1 MIEAAYL
8 DGAGEFLVFA
18 RIVMPLSKPIVATIG
33 LMTGLSYWNDWQ
45 NGLYY
50 LTERGGSKYYTIQV
64 ILNNINENIRALQ
77 QNAMFLSGSN
87 IKMPSTTIRMAIAT
101 VGILP
106 ILIIYPFF
114 QQYFV
119 KGIMLGGVK
128 E

>member
-1 MIEAAYL
+1 M
-8 DGAGEFLVFA
+8 
-18 RIVMPLSKPIVATIG
+18 
-33 LMTGLSYWNDWQ
+33 
-45 NGLYY
+45 
-50 LTERGGSKYYTIQV
+50 
-64 ILNNINENIRALQ
+64 NNINENIRALQ

>member
-1 MIEAAYL
+1 
-8 DGAGEFLVFA
+8 
-18 RIVMPLSKPIVATIG
+18 
-33 LMTGLSYWNDWQ
+33 
-45 NGLYY
+45 
-50 LTERGGSKYYTIQV
+50 
-64 ILNNINENIRALQ
+64 
-77 QNAMFLSGSN
+77 MFLSGSN